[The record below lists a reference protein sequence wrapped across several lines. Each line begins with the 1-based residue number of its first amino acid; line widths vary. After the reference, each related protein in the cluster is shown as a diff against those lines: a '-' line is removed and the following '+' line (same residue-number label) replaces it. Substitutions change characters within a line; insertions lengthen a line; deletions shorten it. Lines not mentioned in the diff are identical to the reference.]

1 MMAELPPRVL
11 LFKLGAGV
19 AVFAALL
26 LITYAAASAPTGQAK
41 RLGLRGLKR
50 KRALETV
57 PMWAQVEPVV
67 RWLGA
72 RFAGLTS
79 EAWRAKLDRQIAQ
92 GGDFMGLL
100 AEETIGLAIVS
111 GVAGLLSGMVFGWV
125 SGMGNILSMAG
136 LALGASMPF
145 LRISS
150 AGTDRVRSVGK
161 RLPYA
166 IDLLALAMG
175 AGLDFPGAVRQV
187 VEKSSNSEDAVVE
200 EFTLLLQALQLGRT
214 RRQALEDLAQRVPAN
229 AVIEFVGSVVQ
240 AELRGNPIVDT
251 LKIQAEVSRRR
262 RSVAA
267 EEAAS
272 KAGVKMVVPLVLVFA
287 AILILIV
294 APMAMQLKDSL

>member
-1 MMAELPPRVL
+1 MLPFAFSRVL
-11 LFKLGAGV
+11 AFKVGA
-19 AVFAALL
+19 AAALFVAL
-26 LITYAAASAPTGQAK
+26 LIVAYAAAAAPTAQAR

-57 PMWAQVEPVV
+57 PLWAQTEPVV

-79 EAWRAKLDRQIAQ
+79 EAWRARLNRQMEQ

-100 AEETIGLAIVS
+100 PEEALGLSIVS
-111 GVAGLLSGMVFGWV
+111 AVAGLVAGSIFGWV
-125 SGMGNILSMAG
+125 SGMGNILLIAG
-136 LALGASMPF
+136 TALGAALPF

-150 AGTDRVRSVGK
+150 AAADRLRQVAK

-175 AGLDFPGAVRQV
+175 AGMDFPGAVRQV

-200 EFTLLLQALQLGRT
+200 EFTLMLQGLQLGRT
-214 RRQALEDLAQRVPAN
+214 RRQALEDFAARVPAN
-229 AVIEFVGSVVQ
+229 AVVEFVGSVVQ
-240 AELRGNPIVDT
+240 AELRGNPVVET

-272 KAGVKMVVPLVLVFA
+272 KAGVKMVLPLVLVFV

-294 APMAMQLKDSL
+294 SPMAMQLKGAL

>member
-1 MMAELPPRVL
+1 MLSRLMMYRAGA
-11 LFKLGAGV
+11 LFAC
-19 AVFAALL
+19 FAALAIL
-26 LITYAAASAPTGQAK
+26 AYVAAAAPTGRAK

-50 KRALETV
+50 KRALETI
-57 PMWAQVEPVV
+57 PLWAQTEPVV

-79 EAWRAKLDRQIAQ
+79 KDWRDRLDRQIELA
-92 GGDFMGLL
+92 GDFMGLL
-100 AEETIGLAIVS
+100 PEESVGFSIVS
-111 GVAGLLSGMVFGWV
+111 GVGGLLAGIVFGWAT
-125 SGMGNILSMAG
+125 GMGNILVIAG
-136 LALGASMPF
+136 VAVGVAMPF

-150 AGTDRVRSVGK
+150 AATDRLRAVSK

-187 VEKSSNSEDAVVE
+187 VEKSAATEDPVVE
-200 EFTLLLQALQLGRT
+200 ELTLMLQGLQLGRT
-214 RRQALEDLAQRVPAN
+214 RRQALEDFAKRVPAT
-229 AVIEFVGSVVQ
+229 AVVEFAGAMVQ
-240 AELRGNPIVDT
+240 AEMRGNPIVEV

-272 KAGVKMVVPLVLVFA
+272 KAGVKMVMPLMLVFV

-294 APMAMQLKDSL
+294 APIAMRLKENM

>member
-1 MMAELPPRVL
+1 MDFAPSRVL
-11 LFKLGAGV
+11 LFKLGAAV
-19 AVFAALL
+19 AVFLSLL
-26 LITYAAASAPTGQAK
+26 LIGYAAASAPTGHAK

-57 PMWAQVEPVV
+57 PTWAQTEPVV

-79 EAWRAKLDRQIAQ
+79 EAWRKNLDRQIAQ

-100 AEETIGLAIVS
+100 PEETIGLSIVT
-111 GVAGLLSGMVFGWV
+111 GVGGLLGGMIFGWV
-125 SGMGNILSMAG
+125 SGMGNILSIGG
-136 LALGASMPF
+136 LALGVALPF

-150 AGTDRVRSVGK
+150 AGADRMRSVGK

-187 VEKSSNSEDAVVE
+187 VEKSSNAEDAVVE
-200 EFTLLLQALQLGRT
+200 ELTLLLQALQLGRT
-214 RRQALEDLAQRVPAN
+214 RRQALEDFAARVPAN
-229 AVIEFVGSVVQ
+229 SVVEFVGSVVQ

-294 APMAMQLKDSL
+294 APMAMQLKDNL